1 MLNRRLSSKWICLTM
16 LQSKSKRTIT
26 NLSGLVPLILS
37 GALTLYCNSSLAALS
52 KFTKLRSLIIDHN
65 NITNFKSFP
74 FCPDL
79 ETLSLAHNS
88 VRDMNWALTLISER
102 YPQLKHLNM
111 IKNPM
116 NPMFGSES
124 KKYDE
129 FRATVQ
135 IWLPSLMTLDGIDFK
150 KDKAKISEIS
160 ERVKTEKARI
170 MHYVGGTDVSPQEET
185 KSGA

>member
-1 MLNRRLSSKWICLTM
+1 
-16 LQSKSKRTIT
+16 
-26 NLSGLVPLILS
+26 
-37 GALTLYCNSSLAALS
+37 
-52 KFTKLRSLIIDHN
+52 
-65 NITNFKSFP
+65 
-74 FCPDL
+74 
-79 ETLSLAHNS
+79 
-88 VRDMNWALTLISER
+88 
-102 YPQLKHLNM
+102 
-111 IKNPM
+111 
-116 NPMFGSES
+116 MFGSES

-129 FRATVQ
+129 FRATVY